1 MKKIILVFVV
11 LTSLIFVGYIKAKH
25 FWFGK
30 TLSTRQVCKKW
41 GDASFDEEKFR
52 YAGVNGLAERAKMA
66 CSLLRS
72 QKKYVGK
79 NVDEVINLFGKYNGY
94 YFSDSIPAYLIEIGK
109 TAEEDSWQI
118 VLLIDKQNNISK
130 IIVHKNCCD

>member
-1 MKKIILVFVV
+1 MKKIILIFIIF
-11 LTSLIFVGYIKAKH
+11 TSLIFVAYIKVKH

-41 GDASFDEEKFR
+41 GSAPFDEAKFR
-52 YAGVNGLAERAKMA
+52 SAGADGLRERSKMT
-66 CSLLRS
+66 CSLLKN
-72 QKKYVGK
+72 QKKYVGG
-79 NVDEVINLFGKYNGY
+79 NVDKVIKLFGKQSGY
-94 YFSDSIPAYLIEIGK
+94 YFNDSIPTYLIEVGK

-118 VLLIDKQNNISK
+118 VLLIDREDNISK